1 MTRRVL
7 LRMLVLRARTNGFEF
22 RKWYEANI
30 EPEWKD
36 LNHAVAVLESGR
48 RYYALLFSHDF
59 ARNFWKKG
67 TQISFMLP
75 SQEYT
80 RLNNKGQPV
89 TIQRKAF
96 TRRTSRSTSNT
107 IWQYHLEQM
116 AVWEEPLRYIRRF
129 ILTDDD
135 MDTPGAEA
143 SPADADP
150 AAAADVPPKRR
161 GLARRPIKWC

>member
-1 MTRRVL
+1 MTRREL
-7 LRMLVLRARTNGFEF
+7 LRMLILRARAHGFEF
-22 RKWYEANI
+22 RKWFETNI
-30 EPEWKD
+30 EADWQD
-36 LNHAVAVLESGR
+36 LPHAIGVLESGK
-48 RYYALLFSHDF
+48 RYYALLFSHEF

-67 TQISFMLP
+67 TQISFILP

-80 RLNNKGQPV
+80 RLDKNGKVV

-129 ILTDDD
+129 ILTEEELESPGTETVAPP
-135 MDTPGAEA
+135 TPKK
-143 SPADADP
+143 P
-150 AAAADVPPKRR
+150 R
-161 GLARRPIKWC
+161 GLARRPINWL

>member
-1 MTRRVL
+1 MTRREL
-7 LRMLVLRARTNGFEF
+7 IRMIVLRARAHGFEF

-30 EPEWKD
+30 ESDWKD

-48 RYYALLFSHDF
+48 RYYALLFSHEF

-75 SQEYT
+75 AQEYT
-80 RLNNKGQPV
+80 RLDKDGKTV
-89 TIQRKAF
+89 TIKRKAF

-129 ILTDDD
+129 ILTEEELDSS
-135 MDTPGAEA
+135 AEEP
-143 SPADADP
+143 SPAAL
-150 AAAADVPPKRR
+150 PKKPR
-161 GLARRPIKWC
+161 GLVRRPVTWL

>member
-1 MTRRVL
+1 MTRRAL
-7 LRMLVLRARTNGFEF
+7 LRMLVLRARAHGFEF
-22 RKWYEANI
+22 RKWYQANI
-30 EPEWKD
+30 EPEWND
-36 LNHAVAVLESGR
+36 FDHSISVLDGGR

-67 TQISFMLP
+67 TQITFMLP

-80 RLNNKGQPV
+80 RLNRKGQPV
-89 TIQRKAF
+89 VIKRQAF

-129 ILTDDD
+129 ILTGDELE
-135 MDTPGAEA
+135 PGTQPPSGAG
-143 SPADADP
+143 DP
-150 AAAADVPPKRR
+150 AAAPKSR
-161 GLARRPIKWC
+161 GLTRRNISWC

>member
-1 MTRRVL
+1 MTRRAL
-7 LRMLVLRARTNGFEF
+7 LRTLVLRARAHGFEF
-22 RKWYEANI
+22 RVWYQANI

-36 LNHAVAVLESGR
+36 FDHAISVLDGGR

-67 TQISFMLP
+67 TQISFILP
-75 SQEYT
+75 AQEYT
-80 RLNNKGQPV
+80 RLNRKGQPV
-89 TIQRKAF
+89 VIKRQAF

-129 ILTDDD
+129 ILSGDELE
-135 MDTPGAEA
+135 TPGAQPPEGKRN
-143 SPADADP
+143 PADA
-150 AAAADVPPKRR
+150 PKRR
-161 GLARRPIKWC
+161 GLTRRNISWC

>member
-1 MTRRVL
+1 MTRRAL
-7 LRMLVLRARTNGFEF
+7 LRTLILRARAHGFEF
-22 RKWYEANI
+22 RKWYQTNI

-36 LNHAVAVLESGR
+36 FDQAITVLESGR

-67 TQISFMLP
+67 TQISFILP

-89 TIQRKAF
+89 TIKRQAF

-129 ILTDDD
+129 ILTDEELE
-135 MDTPGAEA
+135 TPGAEGER
-143 SPADADP
+143 S
-150 AAAADVPPKRR
+150 AAAPDAPQKRR
-161 GLARRPIKWC
+161 GLARRNIQWC

>member
-1 MTRRVL
+1 MTRRAL
-7 LRMLVLRARTNGFEF
+7 LRTLILRARAHGFEF
-22 RKWYEANI
+22 RKWYQTNI

-36 LNHAVAVLESGR
+36 LDQAITVLESGR

-67 TQISFMLP
+67 TQISFILP

-89 TIQRKAF
+89 TIKRQAF
-96 TRRTSRSTSNT
+96 TRRTARSTSNT

-129 ILTDDD
+129 ILTDEELE
-135 MDTPGAEA
+135 TPGAEGA
-143 SPADADP
+143 SSAAKPDAP
-150 AAAADVPPKRR
+150 QKRR
-161 GLARRPIKWC
+161 GLTRRNIQWC

>member
-1 MTRRVL
+1 MTRREL
-7 LRMLVLRARTNGFEF
+7 LRMIVLRARAHGFEF

-30 EPEWKD
+30 EPDWKE
-36 LNHAVAVLESGR
+36 LNSAIAVLESGR

-67 TQISFMLP
+67 TQISFILP

-80 RLNNKGQPV
+80 RLDKDGKVV

-107 IWQYHLEQM
+107 LWQYHLEQM

-129 ILTDDD
+129 VLTEEES
-135 MDTPGAEA
+135 DT
-143 SPADADP
+143 
-150 AAAADVPPKRR
+150 AANESAPSAAPIRRR
-161 GLARRPIKWC
+161 GLARRPVNWC

>member
-1 MTRRVL
+1 
-7 LRMLVLRARTNGFEF
+7 
-22 RKWYEANI
+22 
-30 EPEWKD
+30 
-36 LNHAVAVLESGR
+36 VLETGR

-80 RLNNKGQPV
+80 RVDRNGKPV
-89 TIQRKAF
+89 TVQRKAF

-129 ILTDDD
+129 ILTEEELE
-135 MDTPGAEA
+135 PSGPEPSNE
-143 SPADADP
+143 SPAP
-150 AAAADVPPKRR
+150 ARRR
-161 GLARRPIKWC
+161 GLARRPIRWC